1 MNEALDSVN
10 NISEVTFVDNPSSPN
25 KEKSAG
31 NISLASFREE
41 SNNRY
46 DYEASDVNKA
56 KHNSLSNSNQDKK
69 NSLQMRIMDNLVTL
83 IRIRSWIVLF
93 VIICSVLLL
102 FQIPI
107 ILYYT
112 NKPPDKYFIFPE
124 FDCSQKDT
132 LVCN

>member
-10 NISEVTFVDNPSSPN
+10 KISEVTIVDNPSSPN
-25 KEKSAG
+25 KEESAG
-31 NISLASFREE
+31 NFSLASFHEE
-41 SNNRY
+41 SNNCY
-46 DYEASDVNKA
+46 DYEASDVNKT
-56 KHNSLSNSNQDKK
+56 KHNSLSNSNQDKR
-69 NSLQMRIMDNLVTL
+69 NCLQMRIKDNLVTL

-124 FDCSQKDT
+124 LDCSQIVT

>member
-1 MNEALDSVN
+1 MSGAVGSVN
-10 NISEVTFVDNPSSPN
+10 KISEVTIVDNLSSPN
-25 KEKSAG
+25 KEESAG
-31 NISLASFREE
+31 NFSLASFREE
-41 SNNRY
+41 NNNH
-46 DYEASDVNKA
+46 EASDVNKT

-124 FDCSQKDT
+124 LDCSQKDT